1 VLVPPWRWLVA
12 DFESKLRWLSERG
25 NPVGAEELIERIEAD
40 LAGDPLVVIAKR
52 REGTLM
58 TKTRQPQETGQ
69 ASRFRGPAWAVAA
82 FVAILAVA
90 ALYLA
95 FVDDDDQVAEPT
107 PTTVIEPN
115 PTTVTPDVETMTDLE
130 TIEAGVAA
138 FYSGDAERAVELFE
152 LPDRTDDE
160 IRQEAAYQAAID
172 GRLSLNCTES
182 TPGKFNCSMPYHNA
196 ITDVA
201 GDWFG
206 PNPLNGEDRIEV
218 VVEDGVITEFSFPE
232 HPAINLHLGSFLATE
247 GRLDGYEDCAFG
259 PLSESCAA
267 IQLENLDAWAEWSE
281 TMEPWSET
289 MEPATLVDAALRAW
303 YGGDCLEAHYIG
315 GEMLSNGYMDGA
327 NALCPPSASSSQTIE
342 YESIL
347 GADVS
352 VEACE
357 EGGAVGGEDRFGHLF
372 VPWEET
378 FPSCEVHYSNAMNAA
393 VGKSPSVT
401 VRAFGVVISLG
412 LLNHWY
418 EDDPYPEDTEL
429 RESFRLFAEGG
440 ELQDEYADAGCAAAR
455 TPECANLIMDNLDEW
470 AAWYG
475 INS

>member
-1 VLVPPWRWLVA
+1 L
-12 DFESKLRWLSERG
+12 
-25 NPVGAEELIERIEAD
+25 
-40 LAGDPLVVIAKR
+40 
-52 REGTLM
+52 
-58 TKTRQPQETGQ
+58 
-69 ASRFRGPAWAVAA
+69 
-82 FVAILAVA
+82 
-90 ALYLA
+90 
-95 FVDDDDQVAEPT
+95 
-107 PTTVIEPN
+107 
-115 PTTVTPDVETMTDLE
+115 
-130 TIEAGVAA
+130 
-138 FYSGDAERAVELFE
+138 YSGDAERAVELFE

-182 TPGKFNCSMPYHNA
+182 TPGTFSCSVPYHNA

-206 PNPLNGEDRIEV
+206 PNPLDRGNRIEV
-218 VVEDGVITEFSFPE
+218 VVEDGVITEFGFPE
-232 HPAINLHLGSFLATE
+232 HPAINLQLGSFLVTE

-267 IQLENLDAWAEWSE
+267 IQLENLDDWAEWR
-281 TMEPWSET
+281 ET
-289 MEPATLVDAALRAW
+289 MEPASLVDAALRAW
-303 YGGDCLEAHYIG
+303 YGGDCLEAQYIG

-347 GADVS
+347 EADVS

-357 EGGAVGGEDRFGHLF
+357 EVGGSGGDDLFGDLV
-372 VPWEET
+372 VPVWG
-378 FPSCEVHYSNAMNAA
+378 PIHSCEVHYSNAMNAA

-401 VRAFGVVISLG
+401 VRAFHVVTSLGVVIQPPVSEAETG
-412 LLNHWY
+412 PWY
-418 EDDPYPEDTEL
+418 QGDYPEDTEL

-440 ELQDEYADAGCAAAR
+440 ELQDEYADAGCASAR
-455 TPECANLIMDNLDEW
+455 TPECASLIVDNLDDW

-475 INS
+475 TNG